1 MLKDLTAFIG
11 EGIHTSLRKFCESKA
26 SQIAWDAINV
36 MPDREWDRICRIVA
50 QEILKHF
57 DVQTR
62 DAHLPNEAE
71 KRIQSLDEVQKR
83 IDALGDELAKNHE
96 KLNPTI
102 S

>member
-62 DAHLPNEAE
+62 DAH
-71 KRIQSLDEVQKR
+71 SLDEVQKR